1 MINPSA
7 ATDAQISR
15 TSPHAWVRTLQ
26 AAYRR
31 AITSGEAKQLGL
43 SQIPTAVELMRRS
56 EPTRSEGK
64 APTIYDADEREQQPP
79 GERS

>member
-1 MINPSA
+1 MRKSA
-7 ATDAQISR
+7 ALR
-15 TSPHAWVRTLQ
+15 LMHGVRTLQ

-43 SQIPTAVELMRRS
+43 SHNKVAQIPTAVELMRRS
-56 EPTRSEGK
+56 EPTRSGGK